1 MLETTKEL
9 LYEEYNRQA
18 EKRKFKFTFDDFM
31 EYYQS
36 WKESSFDSFDRYMDY
51 VEKNILS
58 TNKY

>member
-9 LYEEYNRQA
+9 LYEEYNRQV
-18 EKRKFKFTFDDFM
+18 EKREFKFTFDDVM

>member
-1 MLETTKEL
+1 MIETTKEL
-9 LYEEYNRQA
+9 LYEEYNRQV

-51 VEKNILS
+51 VENSVLNS
-58 TNKY
+58 NKY